1 MLLCISGIARSAA
14 EKSEHGMPMNQVRN
28 GARENRMKHKSCF
41 TNKHC
46 CFSCPNAAADEFE
59 EIFDIPA
66 SDAGYER
73 IESCKVC
80 YLNTGECEDCLF
92 QHSKDCPEVE
102 KNG

>member
-1 MLLCISGIARSAA
+1 M
-14 EKSEHGMPMNQVRN
+14 RN
-28 GARENRMKHKSCF
+28 NGWIITYRHMYEMEMMQSMKHKSCF

-59 EIFDIPA
+59 ERFDIPA

-102 KNG
+102 NDKR

>member
-1 MLLCISGIARSAA
+1 MRD
-14 EKSEHGMPMNQVRN
+14 N
-28 GARENRMKHKSCF
+28 GRIITYRHMHEMEMMQSMKHKSCF

-59 EIFDIPA
+59 ERFDIPA
-66 SDAGYER
+66 SDAGYDR

-92 QHSKDCPEVE
+92 QNSKDCPEVE
-102 KNG
+102 NNG